1 MAVDPNSRRPEQ
13 RDLGVV
19 VVPVHVHAAPTAPSP
34 GDGEPPAAIGLP
46 TTSHGAHRRGLATFW
61 QPILFLGL
69 VMLCIA
75 LWKGLR

>member
-1 MAVDPNSRRPEQ
+1 MAVDPDSRRPEQ

-19 VVPVHVHAAPTAPSP
+19 VVPVHGHAAPADPPS
-34 GDGEPPAAIGLP
+34 GNGEVPAAIGLP
-46 TTSHGAHRRGLATFW
+46 TTSPGAHRRGLATLW

-69 VMLCIA
+69 VLVCIA